1 MVDLAKLVSS
11 SFPSDRKQFDSVI
24 IISNSVKKIK
34 QIYNVIPKDTEI
46 TILSSKSRVVE
57 SFEES
62 EISVQLMDES
72 LSAMGLQILT
82 QLHDM
87 ILQAIGEGRISRGE
101 RILVV
106 LGDPIDG
113 LFSIDTTML
122 SANRFANL
130 ANETGIELEVLTKA
144 MQLARHI
151 GSRGREGHAVGALFA
166 IGSLPK
172 LRKFSTPLV
181 LNPFKGHDAERKSI
195 LLDENHET
203 MAEFAWL
210 DGAIF
215 FNKDGVASDA
225 GRYIQVPAGTQP
237 KYGEGGRHLAARAIS
252 HLAECA
258 AICVSSSGTISLYVN
273 GKERYKVRLS

>member
-1 MVDLAKLVSS
+1 MVDLAKLVAS

-57 SFEES
+57 SFEGS

-122 SANRFANL
+122 SANRFASL
-130 ANETGIELEVLTKA
+130 ANETGIDLEVLTKA

-151 GSRGREGHAVGALFA
+151 GSRGREGHSVGALFA

-181 LNPFKGHDAERKSI
+181 LNPFKGHDAEKKSI
-195 LLDENHET
+195 LFDENHET

-225 GRYIQVPAGTQP
+225 GRVYP
-237 KYGEGGRHLAARAIS
+237 
-252 HLAECA
+252 
-258 AICVSSSGTISLYVN
+258 SSCWHTTKIRRRRPPFS
-273 GKERYKVRLS
+273 R

>member
-1 MVDLAKLVSS
+1 VVDLVNLVAS
-11 SFPSDRKQFDSVI
+11 SFPTDRKQYDSVI
-24 IISNSVKKIK
+24 IISNSVKKIR
-34 QIYNVIPKDTEI
+34 QVHGVIPKEAEL
-46 TILSSKSRVVE
+46 TILTSKSRVIE

-62 EISVQLMDES
+62 GILVQLMDES
-72 LSAMGLQILT
+72 LSSMGLQVLT
-82 QLHDM
+82 QMHDM

-101 RILVV
+101 KILVV

-113 LFSIDTTML
+113 IFSIDTTML
-122 SANRFANL
+122 SANRFAAL
-130 ANETGIELEVLTKA
+130 AGETGIELEVLTKA

-151 GSRGREGHAVGALFA
+151 GTRGREGHSVGALFA

-172 LRKFSTPLV
+172 LRKYSTPLV
-181 LNPFKGHDAERKSI
+181 LNPFKGHDSEKRSI
-195 LLDENHET
+195 LFDENHET
-203 MAEFAWL
+203 LAEFAWL

-215 FNKDGVASDA
+215 FNKEGVASDA

-252 HLAECA
+252 QLAESA
-258 AICVSSSGTISLYVN
+258 AICVSSSGKITLYAN

>member
-1 MVDLAKLVSS
+1 MVDLAKLVASA
-11 SFPSDRKQFDSVI
+11 FPSDRKQFDSVI

-34 QIYNVIPKDTEI
+34 EIYHVIPKDTEI

-57 SFEES
+57 SFDES
-62 EISVQLMDES
+62 DISVQLMDES

-87 ILQAIGEGRISRGE
+87 VLQAIGEGRISRGE

-122 SANRFANL
+122 SANRFASL
-130 ANETGIELEVLTKA
+130 ANETGIDLEVLTKA

-151 GSRGREGHAVGALFA
+151 GSRGREGHSVGALFA

>member
-1 MVDLAKLVSS
+1 MVDLAKLVASA
-11 SFPSDRKQFDSVI
+11 FPSDRKQFDSVI

-34 QIYNVIPKDTEI
+34 EIHNVVPKDTEI

-57 SFEES
+57 SFDES
-62 EISVQLMDES
+62 DISVQLMDES
-72 LSAMGLQILT
+72 LSSMGLQILT

-106 LGDPIDG
+106 VGDPIDG

-122 SANRFANL
+122 SANRFASL
-130 ANETGIELEVLTKA
+130 ANETGIDLEVLTKA

-151 GSRGREGHAVGALFA
+151 GSRGREGHSVGALFA

-181 LNPFKGHDAERKSI
+181 LNPFKGHDAEKKSI
-195 LLDENHET
+195 LFDENHET

-252 HLAECA
+252 PLAECA

>member
-46 TILSSKSRVVE
+46 TILSSKSRVME
-57 SFEES
+57 SFEDS

-87 ILQAIGEGRISRGE
+87 ILQAIGEGRISHGE

-122 SANRFANL
+122 SANRFAIL

-252 HLAECA
+252 QLAECA

>member
-1 MVDLAKLVSS
+1 VVDLVNLVAS
-11 SFPSDRKQFDSVI
+11 SFPTDRKQYDSVI
-24 IISNSVKKIK
+24 IISNSVKKIR
-34 QIYNVIPKDTEI
+34 QIHGVIPKEAEL
-46 TILSSKSRVVE
+46 TILTSKSRVIE

-62 EISVQLMDES
+62 GILVQLMDES
-72 LSAMGLQILT
+72 LSSMGLQVLT
-82 QLHDM
+82 QMHDM

-101 RILVV
+101 KILVV

-113 LFSIDTTML
+113 IFSIDTTML
-122 SANRFANL
+122 SANRFAAL
-130 ANETGIELEVLTKA
+130 AGETGIELEVLTKA

-151 GSRGREGHAVGALFA
+151 GTRGREGHSVGALFA

-172 LRKFSTPLV
+172 LRKYSTPLV
-181 LNPFKGHDAERKSI
+181 LNPFKGHDSEKRSI
-195 LLDENHET
+195 LFDENHET
-203 MAEFAWL
+203 LAEFAWL

-215 FNKDGVASDA
+215 FNKEGVASDA

-252 HLAECA
+252 QLAESA
-258 AICVSSSGTISLYVN
+258 AICVSSSGKITLYAN

>member
-1 MVDLAKLVSS
+1 VVDLAKLVSS

-87 ILQAIGEGRISRGE
+87 ILQAIGEV
-101 RILVV
+101 VV

-252 HLAECA
+252 QLAECA